1 MNSAVQPFDYQ
12 LCEKPT
18 EAVAVGDLESK
29 ASFISTL
36 SLSSY
41 LIRRAVK
48 GGLTLLGMGST
59 TMTRDVVQQPHM
71 ANESI
76 TIIMSAK
83 TNDIDLTILVFL

>member
-48 GGLTLLGMGST
+48 GGLLGMGST